1 MSAEAKKAI
10 IRRRKV
16 TSTRRRDGLLQH
28 AFNVT
33 SQGGEDNS
41 SYSSNLGQGMFIAM
55 VQHVLMMLS
64 DASH

>member
-16 TSTRRRDGLLQH
+16 TSTRRRDGLLQY

-41 SYSSNLGQGMFIAM
+41 SYSSNLGQGMFIVM